1 MTEPREFEF
10 RQSRRDDTAR
20 FLRELREL
28 RSHAGLGHAELA
40 ARAHYPCDAIRAA
53 EAGPSLP
60 DLPVLSAYVR
70 GCGGTTA
77 DWEERWRA
85 LTGSPASPVL
95 TVRAAGYSEAA
106 NAGARVGAVSAAP
119 EGQDADRVMAA
130 LNRVADGM
138 ATAGSAS
145 SGTNG
150 SVSGP
155 AAKGSVFASSKAHGS
170 VAADLTA
177 SAWDRP
183 DSQVREPA
191 APELSL
197 SDLGEPELSL
207 SDVELPGSAWWESS
221 ALDGAVHGVAA
232 PQGQNAKAAQGQ
244 GPLAPQ
250 GQGALAAQG
259 RGAMTPHA
267 PGGATA
273 STTAAGAGA
282 GKQTSPNGGAAS
294 VATGQTGR
302 PERSWPSGASLAA
315 LVLVLILVVIVLAIF
330 A

>member
-106 NAGARVGAVSAAP
+106 NAGARVGSVSAAP

-138 ATAGSAS
+138 ATAGTPS

-155 AAKGSVFASSKAHGS
+155 AANGSVFASSKARGS
-170 VAADLTA
+170 VAADLPA

-197 SDLGEPELSL
+197 PDLGEPELSL
-207 SDVELPGSAWWESS
+207 SDAELPGSQWWES
-221 ALDGAVHGVAA
+221 APRDGSV
-232 PQGQNAKAAQGQ
+232 P
-244 GPLAPQ
+244 
-250 GQGALAAQG
+250 GALA
-259 RGAMTPHA
+259 PPA
-267 PGGATA
+267 PRGATA
-273 STTAAGAGA
+273 STTAPGAGA
-282 GKQTSPNGGAAS
+282 GKQTSPDRGAAS
-294 VATGQTGR
+294 VTTGQAGR
-302 PERSWPSGASLAA
+302 PERSWPSGVSLAA
-315 LVLVLILVVIVLAIF
+315 LLVVLLLVVIVLAIF